1 MHKRTAHRWRL
12 TIIMVAG
19 TFFAFGSFWLAQ
31 VLENQDPSLNAD
43 AFKNEPDYIVDK
55 FSYVRMAADGKPR
68 YIISGD
74 KLTHRPVDD
83 ASDIER
89 PFVQNVAAD
98 QPPMT
103 INAKQARVDHANSQI
118 HLLGDVDIERKASA
132 GARPARLKTQ
142 ALTIFPDEDQMKTD
156 QPVQMLSDGATLTG
170 TGLFID
176 NAARQVNVGGRAR
189 VVYPPA
195 PRRK

>member
-1 MHKRTAHRWRL
+1 MTV
-12 TIIMVAG
+12 IMMAA
-19 TFFAFGSFWLAQ
+19 TFLAFGSFWLAQ
-31 VLENQDPSLNAD
+31 MMENGDPALNAD
-43 AFKNEPDYIVDK
+43 FQKEPDYIVEK
-55 FSYVRMAADGKPR
+55 FSYVRMSPDGQPR

-74 KLTHRPVDD
+74 KLVHRPFDD
-83 ASDIER
+83 AADIDR
-89 PFVQNVAAD
+89 PFVQSLSAE

-103 INAKQARVDHANSQI
+103 INAKRARVDHGNTQV

-132 GARPARLKTQ
+132 NARPMRMKTQ

-156 QPVQMLSDGATLTG
+156 KPVQMLSDGATLSG

-176 NAARQVNVGGRAR
+176 NAARLVNVGGRVR

-195 PRRK
+195 PRK